1 MILFPPCKIN
11 IGLHVLHKR
20 NDGYHALDTLMYPVS
35 ICDILEVIQSDVFE
49 FTNSGLNIPGNAQM
63 NICIKAFQLMEKEYG
78 ISPVKIHL
86 HKVIPMGGGLGGG
99 SSDGTYTLLAINT
112 LFDLQLSDERLQEL
126 ASKLGSDC
134 PFFVTSLPQIANGR
148 GELLTKVDFSLKGMF
163 IYLVNLGIHV
173 STAQAFSKVQ
183 LYQHQTQILELV
195 KVPFIEIKDTLV
207 NSFEFSVFE
216 SYPELQKIKKI
227 FIDNGAVYS
236 AMSGSGSTMYGIFSS
251 RPEKGLFSSYELVFE
266 EILEFS

>member
-49 FTNSGLNIPGNAQM
+49 FTNSGLIIPGNGQM
-63 NICIKAFQLMEKEYG
+63 NICIKAFQLMEKEYS

-99 SSDGTYTLLAINT
+99 SSNGTYTLLAINT
-112 LFDLQLSDERLQEL
+112 LFDLQLSEERLQEL

-134 PFFVTSLPQIANGR
+134 PFFVASLPQIANGR
-148 GELLTKVDFSLKGMF
+148 GEL
-163 IYLVNLGIHV
+163 
-173 STAQAFSKVQ
+173 
-183 LYQHQTQILELV
+183 
-195 KVPFIEIKDTLV
+195 
-207 NSFEFSVFE
+207 
-216 SYPELQKIKKI
+216 
-227 FIDNGAVYS
+227 
-236 AMSGSGSTMYGIFSS
+236 
-251 RPEKGLFSSYELVFE
+251 
-266 EILEFS
+266 